1 MSIKWDDLK
10 NEIQL
15 TDEEMQAVKF
25 EENLIETFIRIREE
39 KGISQAQLAKLSQV
53 KQPAIARLEKKN
65 HSPQV
70 DSLLRLLVPLGYTL
84 EIVPLNRKRS
94 I

>member
-39 KGISQAQLAKLSQV
+39 KGISQAQLAKLS
-53 KQPAIARLEKKN
+53 
-65 HSPQV
+65 
-70 DSLLRLLVPLGYTL
+70 
-84 EIVPLNRKRS
+84 
-94 I
+94 